1 MPNQPPPHLSN
12 PMSCQQKPKPETEI
26 IDLSYPNKS
35 KNEIISNEFNRYGCM
50 GAVFNGRPIICGGF
64 YPPFSFQD
72 CFFVQGDKKQNISMT
87 TKRSF
92 ATAVVLKGMI

>member
-26 IDLSYPNKS
+26 IDLSYPNNS

-50 GAVFNGRPIICGGF
+50 GAVFNGKPVICGGYQSYHKYF
-64 YPPFSFQD
+64 KD
-72 CFFVQGDKKQNISMT
+72 CHIIGGYVNKCFVFTEKT
-87 TKRSF
+87 F
-92 ATAVVLKGMI
+92 AS